1 MCEAN
6 KGFYY
11 YFRPLALLGKVMCS
25 FPIENVLSSDP
36 FKLRHTRCS
45 LTFAYSFVIQY
56 SLVAFVMI
64 NCVPHIKTGSLAKT
78 FLVSLTI
85 CMVIRSN
92 VSFTLNLFTH
102 AKRMPRL
109 IQLLH
114 VFEDRWQNRREVQQ
128 SHWRTLF
135 LRVVCTFVIYFI
147 LISLHSYGT
156 IVALN
161 EISPDLD
168 LHGPKLLMT
177 FLIGLLGSWY
187 IAPMFYFIY
196 FSSAICNGF
205 RCINNALI
213 AATTHKK
220 YDNLFERTDLSME
233 EFAENITELR
243 FLHSMLAEATVEL
256 GKCFGTFLAIEKLFN
271 VVAIV
276 GNLSCFIHDS
286 THSVYLIVLTVVNHF
301 LGTTIA
307 SFGERI
313 KRRVSIHCFL
323 RLTTTD

>member
-1 MCEAN
+1 MCEP

-11 YFRPLALLGKVMCS
+11 YFRPLALLGKIMCS

-36 FKLRHTRCS
+36 FKLRHTRFS
-45 LTFAYSFVIQY
+45 LTFAYSFAIQY
-56 SLVAFVMI
+56 SLVSFVMI

-114 VFEDRWQNRREVQQ
+114 VFEDRWKKRREVQQ
-128 SHWRTLF
+128 SHWQNFF
-135 LRVVCTFVIYFI
+135 LRVVCTSVGYFI

-205 RCINNALI
+205 RCINDALF
-213 AATTHKK
+213 AATTRKK
-220 YDNLFERTDLSME
+220 YDNLFENTDSMGME

-286 THSVYLIVLTVVNHF
+286 THSVYLIILTVVNHF
-301 LGTTIA
+301 FGTTIA
-307 SFGERI
+307 SLGERI
-313 KRRVSIHCFL
+313 KRRVSIHCHDL
-323 RLTTTD
+323 E